1 MPAGLQVYNSDGVFQ
16 IDGEFKNLCLRSK
29 VTVTCNVATSNG
41 VNNNYASAAQNYSG
55 ISNLVIALRSS
66 APCLVYWI
74 SATQYVILSSTNGA
88 SVTVYLFGDPPA
100 AGGSSG
106 LQVYNAAGQLV
117 FDSDQKYMRVAGFEI
132 MPGHIDSFSYP
143 AGKTYAAITSGGFWG
158 RTIVTGAPPGASNYY
173 QSEWQRSGSSWSGV
187 TLNTVGIQTYLGF
200 FPDSAG
206 AITYESLS
214 DTFIL
219 VLDVTGY

>member
-41 VNNNYASAAQNYSG
+41 TNNNYASAAQNYSG
-55 ISNLVIALRSS
+55 ITNLVIALRSS
-66 APCLVYWI
+66 ATCMVYWV
-74 SATQYVILSSTNGA
+74 SATQFVIISDTNGA

-100 AGGSSG
+100 ASGTSG
-106 LQVYNAAGQLV
+106 LQVYNATGQLV
-117 FDSDQKYMRVAGFEI
+117 FDSDRQYMRVAGFQI
-132 MPGHIDSFSYP
+132 MSAHFATYNYP
-143 AGKTYAAITSGGFWG
+143 AGKTYATIASGGFWG
-158 RTIVTGAPPGASNYY
+158 RTIATGAPPGASNYY
-173 QSEWQRSGSSWSGV
+173 LSEWQRPGWSWSGT
-187 TLNTVGIQTYLGF
+187 TLTMAGISTYFSF

-206 AITYESLS
+206 PITYESLS